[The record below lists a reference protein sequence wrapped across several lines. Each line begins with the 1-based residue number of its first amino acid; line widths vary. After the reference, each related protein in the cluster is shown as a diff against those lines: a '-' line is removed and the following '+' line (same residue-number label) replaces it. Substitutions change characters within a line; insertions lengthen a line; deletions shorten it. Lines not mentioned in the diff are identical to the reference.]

1 VFNLDF
7 RLPEELEM
15 LQKTIRRFVEKECLE
30 LEQHLCNTDPDWVEL
45 PKEEHER
52 IANKLKEN
60 GLWALSTPADLGGGG
75 VGPLGMVVAQ
85 EEKSKTT
92 IGTAHHSP
100 FGGEPPG
107 ILYNAK
113 GDQVEK
119 YLLPMIRGEIRSAMA
134 NTEPGAGSDA
144 AAIQTTAVKKGDKW
158 VINGTKLFSTLAD
171 KADFLFV
178 TAVTDKEKR
187 GRGGITM
194 FLVDADTPGFTVN
207 RKVPVIRP
215 QYSTELYFDNVEVPE
230 SQILG
235 EVGQG
240 FHLFKEWAAYGR
252 IRMAATCLGM
262 AQRALDMSIQHA
274 KQRETFGKQLA
285 TRQAVQWM
293 LVDSAVEIKT
303 ARLLTYETAWRL
315 EQGEDVLEEASMC
328 KLYGTEMAFRV
339 LDRAIQIHGGMGL
352 TKELPLERWF
362 RDIRVMRIVEGATEI
377 QKFIIARKMLR

>member
-1 VFNLDF
+1 MDF
-7 RLPEELEM
+7 RLPEEIQM
-15 LQKTIRRFVEKECLE
+15 LRSTIRKFVEKECRP
-30 LEQHLCNTDPDWVEL
+30 LEQQLCNTNPDWVEL
-45 PKEEHER
+45 PEEEHKR
-52 IANKLKEN
+52 ISDKLKDN
-60 GLWALSTPADLGGGG
+60 GLWALTTPTELGGGG
-75 VGPLGMVVAQ
+75 VGPLGMAVAQ

-113 GDQVEK
+113 DVQVDK
-119 YLLPMIRGEIRSAMA
+119 YLLPVIRGEKRSAMA

-144 AAIQTTAVKKGDKW
+144 AAIQTTATKEGDNW

-171 KADFLFV
+171 RADFLFV

-194 FLVDADTPGFTVN
+194 FLVDANTDGFKVN

-215 QYSTELYFDNVEVPE
+215 QYSTELIFDNVIVPN
-230 SQILG
+230 SQVLG
-235 EVGQG
+235 EIGEG
-240 FHLFKEWAAYGR
+240 FQLFKEWAAYGR
-252 IRMAATCLGM
+252 IKMAATCLGM
-262 AQRALDMSIQHA
+262 AQRALDMSIRYA
-274 KQRETFGKQLA
+274 KQRETFGKALS

-293 LVDSAVEIKT
+293 LVDSAVDIKT
-303 ARLLTYETAWRL
+303 ARLLTYETAWKL
-315 EQGEDVLEEASMC
+315 ERGEDVIEEASMC
-328 KLYGTEMAFRV
+328 KLHATEMAFKV
-339 LDRAIQIHGGMGL
+339 LDRSIQIHGGMGL

>member
-1 VFNLDF
+1 MDF
-7 RLPEELEM
+7 RLPEELQM
-15 LQKTIRRFVEKECLE
+15 LQQTMRRFVEKECLPLE
-30 LEQHLCNTDPDWVEL
+30 LELCNTDPDWVEL
-45 PKEEHER
+45 PEKEYNR

-60 GLWALSTPADLGGGG
+60 GLWALTAPTELGGGG

-113 GDQVEK
+113 GEQVDK
-119 YLLPMIRGEIRSAMA
+119 YLLPMIRGEKRSAMA

-144 AAIQTTAVKKGDKW
+144 AAIQTTAVKQGDHW

-171 KADFLFV
+171 RADFLFV

-194 FLVDADTPGFTVN
+194 FLVDSDAEGFKVN

-215 QYSTELYFDNVEVPE
+215 QYSTELIFDQVKVPE
-230 SQILG
+230 SQVLG

-240 FHLFKEWAAYGR
+240 FQLFKEWAAYGR

-262 AQRALDMSIQHA
+262 AQRALDMSIKHA
-274 KQRETFGKQLA
+274 KQRETFGKPLA
-285 TRQAVQWM
+285 KRQAIQWM
-293 LVDSAVEIKT
+293 LVDSALDIKT
-303 ARLLTYETAWRL
+303 ARLLTYETAWKL
-315 EQGEDVLEEASMC
+315 ENGEDVLEEASMC
-328 KLYGTEMAFRV
+328 KLHATEMAFRV

>member
-1 VFNLDF
+1 MNFK
-7 RLPEELEM
+7 LPEELEM
-15 LQKTIRRFVEKECLE
+15 LQKTMRKFVTKECLP
-30 LEQHLCNTDPDWVEL
+30 LEQHLCNTNPDWVEL
-45 PKEEHER
+45 PKEDHDR
-52 IANKLKEN
+52 IVNKLKEN
-60 GLWALSTPADLGGGG
+60 KLWALTTPTELGGGG

-85 EEKSKTT
+85 EEKCKTT

-113 GDQVEK
+113 GDQREK
-119 YLLPMIRGEIRSAMA
+119 YLLPMIRGEKRSAMA
-134 NTEPGAGSDA
+134 NTEPAAGSDA
-144 AAIQTTAVKKGDKW
+144 AAIQTTAVKDGSNW

-194 FLVDADTPGFTVN
+194 FLVDADTPGFKVN

-215 QYSTELYFDNVEVPE
+215 QYSTELIFDNVVVPE
-230 SQILG
+230 SQVLG

-240 FHLFKEWAAYGR
+240 FQLFKEWAAYGR

-262 AQRALDMSIQHA
+262 SQRALEMSIQHA
-274 KQRETFGKQLA
+274 KQRETFGKPLA

-328 KLYGTEMAFRV
+328 KLYATEMAFKV

-352 TKELPLERWF
+352 TKELPLERWL
-362 RDIRVMRIVEGATEI
+362 RDVRVMRIVEGATEI

>member
-1 VFNLDF
+1 MDF
-7 RLPEELEM
+7 KLPDELEM
-15 LQKTIRRFVEKECLE
+15 IQKTIRKFVEKECLP

-45 PKEEHER
+45 SEDEHNR
-52 IANKLKEN
+52 IANKLKEI
-60 GLWALSTPADLGGGG
+60 GLWALTTPVELGGGG
-75 VGPLGMVVAQ
+75 VGPLGMVIAQ
-85 EEKSKTT
+85 EEKSRTT

-113 GDQVEK
+113 DDQIEK
-119 YLLPMIRGEIRSAMA
+119 YLLPIIRGEKRSAMA

-144 AAIQTTAVKKGDKW
+144 AAIQTTAVKKGNHW
-158 VINGTKLFSTLAD
+158 VINGLKLFSTLAD
-171 KADFLFV
+171 RADFLFV

-194 FLVDADTPGFTVN
+194 FLVDTNTPGVIIN

-215 QYSTELYFDNVEVPE
+215 QYSTELFFDNVTVPD

-235 EVGQG
+235 ELGQG

-252 IRMAATCLGM
+252 IRMAASCLGM
-262 AQRALDMSIQHA
+262 AQRALDMSIRHA
-274 KQRETFGKQLA
+274 KQRETFGKALS

-315 EQGEDVLEEASMC
+315 EQGENVLEEASMC
-328 KLYGTEMAFRV
+328 KLYATEMAFKV
-339 LDRAIQIHGGMGL
+339 VDRAIQIHGGMGL

-362 RDIRVMRIVEGATEI
+362 REIRVMRIVEGATEI

>member
-1 VFNLDF
+1 MDF
-7 RLPEELEM
+7 KLSDELQM
-15 LQKTIRRFVEKECLE
+15 LQSTIRKFVEKECLP

-45 PKEEHER
+45 PEDEYYR
-52 IANKLKEN
+52 ISNKLKEN
-60 GLWALSTPADLGGGG
+60 GLWALTTPTELGGCG
-75 VGPLGMVVAQ
+75 VGPLGMVIAQ

-113 GDQVEK
+113 GDQIEK
-119 YLLPMIRGEIRSAMA
+119 YLLPMVSGGKRSAMA

-144 AAIQTTAVKKGDKW
+144 AAIQTTAVKQGDHW

-171 KADFLFV
+171 RADFLFV
-178 TAVTDKEKR
+178 TAVTDKDKR
-187 GRGGITM
+187 GRSGITM
-194 FLVDADTPGFTVN
+194 FLVDKDTPGLTVN

-215 QYSTELYFDNVEVPE
+215 QYSTELYFDNLTVPD

-235 EVGQG
+235 ELGQG

-262 AQRALDMSIQHA
+262 AQRALDMSIKHA
-274 KQRETFGKQLA
+274 KQRETFGKPLA
-285 TRQAVQWM
+285 DRQAIQWM
-293 LVDSAVEIKT
+293 LVDSAVDIKT

-315 EQGEDVLEEASMC
+315 EQGENVLEEASMC
-328 KLYGTEMAFRV
+328 KLHATEMAFKV
-339 LDRAIQIHGGMGL
+339 VDRAIQIHGGMGL

>member
-1 VFNLDF
+1 MFNLDF
-7 RLPEELEM
+7 RLPEELQM
-15 LQKTIRRFVEKECLE
+15 LQKTMKRFVEKECLP
-30 LEQHLCNTDPDWVEL
+30 LEQHLCNTDPDWVVL
-45 PKEEHER
+45 PKEEHNR
-52 IANKLKEN
+52 IANKLKES
-60 GLWALSTPADLGGGG
+60 GLWALTTPTDLGGGG

-92 IGTAHHSP
+92 IGTTHHSP

-107 ILYNAK
+107 ILYNAR
-113 GDQVEK
+113 GEQVEK
-119 YLLPMIRGEIRSAMA
+119 YLLPTIRGEIRSAMA

-144 AAIQTTAVKKGDKW
+144 AAIQTTAIKKGDKW
-158 VINGTKLFSTLAD
+158 VINGTKLFSTMAD
-171 KADFLFV
+171 TADYLFV
-178 TAVTDKEKR
+178 TAVTDKQKR

-194 FLVDADTPGFTVN
+194 FLVDANTPGFTVN

-252 IRMAATCLGM
+252 IRMAASCLGM

-274 KQRETFGKQLA
+274 KQRETFGKPLA
-285 TRQAVQWM
+285 SRQAVQWM
-293 LVDSAVEIKT
+293 LVDSALDIKT

-328 KLYGTEMAFRV
+328 KLHATEMAFKV